1 MSGAS
6 IGSPS
11 KVSSSGHDP
20 QPGFKV
26 SKVINSEPPLF
37 RLASPHPI
45 GCYSYTLQT
54 GADYVRGPASSG
66 FAPPD
71 SPAKAKVRG
80 CEAPNGSQLMQEY
93 GIGLG
98 FRGSGR
104 GGG

>member
-1 MSGAS
+1 MSRAT

-11 KVSSSGHDP
+11 KVSSSRHDP
-20 QPGFKV
+20 QHWFKM
-26 SKVINSEPPLF
+26 SKVINPEPPVF

-54 GADYVRGPASSG
+54 GADYARGPASSG

-80 CEAPNGSQLMQEY
+80 WKAPQWLPAYAGRT
-93 GIGLG
+93 LG
-98 FRGSGR
+98 GGR
-104 GGG
+104 GYVGDRFG